1 MDECVC
7 VVLTTAP
14 SFSTASLFRASRTSV
29 CGSPVSSHHSPHT
42 HTPLRMKTLDG
53 RHAVPTGQV
62 LNCIATD
69 IGLWPL
75 AFVDIH
81 LRFSSNPSGI
91 R

>member
-1 MDECVC
+1 
-7 VVLTTAP
+7 
-14 SFSTASLFRASRTSV
+14 V

-81 LRFSSNPSGI
+81 LRFCSNPSGI
-91 R
+91 YDQTFHRKVKYTTTRTNV